1 MRHVC
6 VFTCT
11 RLYLPDFRTPH
22 HLSLFFLL
30 PPLSSEYDGTGAR
43 VFVES
48 KFYILFY
55 FFQAFGWVSDS
66 MFGYRTDYP
75 LFFPKNPKILKFKQF
90 LRILG
95 ILKFWNIEQVNFE
108 IVERLSKYEMW
119 NLRDRVAIFEKN
131 QNFDENFGILNCSR
145 NNKIVR
151 LLKVGRIM
159 IEERE
164 TVNGARRE
172 RYIYIYFACI
182 SSNGWCRYRQ
192 MESVTQG

>member
-1 MRHVC
+1 
-6 VFTCT
+6 
-11 RLYLPDFRTPH
+11 
-22 HLSLFFLL
+22 
-30 PPLSSEYDGTGAR
+30 
-43 VFVES
+43 
-48 KFYILFY
+48 
-55 FFQAFGWVSDS
+55 

-75 LFFPKNPKILKFKQF
+75 LFFPKNPKIFKFKQF

-172 RYIYIYFACI
+172 RYIYIYI
-182 SSNGWCRYRQ
+182 SRVFLRMVVVGTGRWKAWRKVKKKWVVFLRERSYKNTNTRN
-192 MESVTQG
+192 